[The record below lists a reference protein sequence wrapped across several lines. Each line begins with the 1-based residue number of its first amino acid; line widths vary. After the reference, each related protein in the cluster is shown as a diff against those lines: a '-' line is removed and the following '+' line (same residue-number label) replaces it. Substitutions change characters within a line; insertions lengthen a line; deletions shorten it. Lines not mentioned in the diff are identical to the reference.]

1 MKHSDALSRIFAG
14 MRADVHDYRRLR
26 DLLEAQFGAAL
37 QHRTVEIGEIVERLT
52 ELTAV
57 LEERRRERV
66 EQAGLLAAGST
77 SRVTIASVAQS
88 LQGKS
93 RATFDACWTALE
105 ASVQECKALNLR
117 NCQFLMDQR
126 DIMQR
131 VLNAEAN
138 TYAPA

>member
-1 MKHSDALSRIFAG
+1 MKHRDVLSRVFAG
-14 MRADVHDYRRLR
+14 MRADVHDYCRLR
-26 DLLEAQFGAAL
+26 DLLEAQFEAAL
-37 QHRTVEIGEIVERLT
+37 QHRTADIGEIVGHIT

-57 LEERRRERV
+57 LEARRRERV
-66 EQAGLLAAGST
+66 ELASLLAAGRT
-77 SRVTIASVAQS
+77 ARVSIATVAQR

-93 RATFDACWTALE
+93 RAAFDACWAALE

-117 NCQFLMDQR
+117 NCQLLMDQR

-131 VLNAEAN
+131 VLNVEAD